1 LLHFLASIIGY
12 QFFLSPKVLMVDFIQ
27 IITGL
32 PLLFYGGN
40 FLVTGSVRLACS
52 LKISPFIIG
61 ATVIAFGT
69 SAPELA
75 VAILAA
81 LDGTSE
87 LAIGNVI
94 GSNIANIGL
103 VLGLTSFTCVMLIAP
118 ERLNRESPPLLLT
131 SFLILLIAWDL
142 QINRY
147 EGIFMVFLLGL
158 YILRSFN
165 HKEDFTEEL
174 QEETNLFARK
184 GTTLQILLIT
194 LGLVLLVGG
203 AKLLVEGGV
212 GMARSFGI
220 SEWFI
225 GITIVAIGTSLP
237 EIVSSLIAAKRGH
250 GEMAIGNIFG
260 SNIFNILMVL
270 GLTATLHPLFIQEPI
285 HPDLIIATAI
295 TLLLVAMIAFGNHSL
310 GKLKGTILLL
320 AYISYIGLKGTGI
333 L

>member
-1 LLHFLASIIGY
+1 MPRRGKLFEPNLRIKLLNLLLITFGLA
-12 QFFLSPKVLMVDFIQ
+12 
-27 IITGL
+27 
-32 PLLFYGGN
+32 LLYYGGN
-40 FLVTGSVRLACS
+40 FLVTGSVRLAHS

-81 LDGTSE
+81 LQGNSE
-87 LAIGNVI
+87 LAMGNVI

-103 VLGLTSFTCVMLIAP
+103 VLGSIGIISSMSIAP
-118 ERLNRESPPLLLT
+118 DRLKRESPPLLLA
-131 SFLILLIAWDL
+131 SFLILVIAWDL
-142 QINRY
+142 VINRY

-158 YILRSFN
+158 YVRRSFS
-165 HKEDFTEEL
+165 HKEDISGEPEE
-174 QEETNLFARK
+174 EVHLFAGK
-184 GTTLQILLIT
+184 GPVFQVLLIVA
-194 LGLVLLVGG
+194 GLALLIGG

-212 GMARSFGI
+212 GIARSLGI

-225 GITIVAIGTSLP
+225 GITIVAVGTSLP

-270 GLTATLHPLFIQEPI
+270 GLTAAIHPLHIQEPI
-285 HPDLIIATAI
+285 HPDLIISTAL
-295 TLLLVAMIAFGNHSL
+295 TVFLVAMIGYGHHSL
-310 GKLKGTILLL
+310 GKGKGILLLL
-320 AYISYIGLKGTGI
+320 AYIMYIGLKGTGT

>member
-1 LLHFLASIIGY
+1 MIDL
-12 QFFLSPKVLMVDFIQ
+12 IQ
-27 IITGL
+27 IIAGL
-32 PLLFYGGN
+32 ALLFYGGN
-40 FLVTGSVRLACS
+40 FLVTGSVRLAHT
-52 LKISPFIIG
+52 LKISPFIVG

-87 LAIGNVI
+87 LAMGNVI

-103 VLGLTSFTCVMLIAP
+103 VLGLTALISAMSIAP
-118 ERLNRESPPLLLT
+118 DRLKRESPPLLLAT
-131 SFLILLIAWDL
+131 LLILFIVWDL
-142 QINRY
+142 KINRF

-158 YILRSFN
+158 YIWRSFN
-165 HKEDFTEEL
+165 HKEGFSEEP
-174 QEETNLFARK
+174 EEESSLFAGK
-184 GTTLQILLIT
+184 GPALQTLLIA
-194 LGLVLLVGG
+194 LGLVFLVGG

-212 GMARSFGI
+212 GIARSFGI

-225 GITIVAIGTSLP
+225 GITIIAIGTSLP

-270 GLTATLHPLFIQEPI
+270 GLTATLHPLHIQEPI
-285 HPDLIIATAI
+285 QPDLIIATAI
-295 TLLLVAMIAFGNHSL
+295 TGLLVGMIAFGNHSL

-320 AYISYIGLKGTGI
+320 AYFSYIGLKGTAI

>member
-1 LLHFLASIIGY
+1 MIDL
-12 QFFLSPKVLMVDFIQ
+12 IQ
-27 IITGL
+27 IIAGL
-32 PLLFYGGN
+32 VCLFYGGN
-40 FLVTGSVRLACS
+40 FLVTGSVRLASS

-61 ATVIAFGT
+61 ATVIAFET

-81 LDGTSE
+81 LDGNSE
-87 LAIGNVI
+87 LAMGNVI

-103 VLGLTSFTCVMLIAP
+103 VLGLTSLICAMSIAP
-118 ERLNRESPPLLLT
+118 DRLKRESPPLLLA
-131 SFLILLIAWDL
+131 SLLILIIAWNL
-142 QINRY
+142 EINRY
-147 EGIFMVFLLGL
+147 EGLFMIFLLVL
-158 YILRSFN
+158 YIWRSFS
-165 HKEDFTEEL
+165 HKEDFAEEP
-174 QEETNLFARK
+174 EEESNLFAGK
-184 GTTLQILLIT
+184 GPALQTLLIFF
-194 LGLVLLVGG
+194 GLVLLVGG

-212 GMARSFGI
+212 GIARHFGI

-270 GLTATLHPLFIQEPI
+270 GFTATIHPLNIKEPI
-285 HPDLIIATAI
+285 QPDLLIATAI
-295 TLLLVAMIAFGNHSL
+295 TGLLVAMIAFGNHSL
-310 GKLKGTILLL
+310 GKLKGVILLL
-320 AYISYIGLKGTGI
+320 AYFLYIGLKGIGI

>member
-1 LLHFLASIIGY
+1 MIDL
-12 QFFLSPKVLMVDFIQ
+12 IQ
-27 IITGL
+27 IIAGL
-32 PLLFYGGN
+32 ALLFYGGN
-40 FLVTGSVRLACS
+40 FLVTGSVRLARS

-87 LAIGNVI
+87 LAMGNVI

-103 VLGLTSFTCVMLIAP
+103 VLGLTALICAMSIAP
-118 ERLNRESPPLLLT
+118 DRLKRESPPLLLA
-131 SFLILLIAWDL
+131 SFLILFIAWDL
-142 QINRY
+142 EINRY
-147 EGIFMVFLLGL
+147 EGLFMVCLLGL
-158 YILRSFN
+158 YIWRSFS
-165 HKEDFTEEL
+165 HKEDFSEEL
-174 QEETNLFARK
+174 EEESNLFAGK
-184 GTTLQILLIT
+184 GPALQTLLIT

-212 GMARSFGI
+212 GIARHFGI

-270 GLTATLHPLFIQEPI
+270 GITATIHPLHIQEPI
-285 HPDLIIATAI
+285 HPDLIITTAI
-295 TLLLVAMIAFGNHSL
+295 TGLLVAMIALGSHSL
-310 GKLKGTILLL
+310 SKLKGTVLLL
-320 AYISYIGLKGTGI
+320 AYFSYIGLKGTGI

>member
-1 LLHFLASIIGY
+1 MIDL
-12 QFFLSPKVLMVDFIQ
+12 IQ
-27 IITGL
+27 IIAGL
-32 PLLFYGGN
+32 ILLFYGGN
-40 FLVTGSVRLACS
+40 FLVTGSVRLARS
-52 LKISPFIIG
+52 LKISPFIVG
-61 ATVIAFGT
+61 ATIIAFGT

-75 VAILAA
+75 VAILAV

-87 LAIGNVI
+87 LAMGNVI

-103 VLGLTSFTCVMLIAP
+103 ALGLTSLTCAISIAP
-118 ERLNRESPPLLLT
+118 DRLKRESIPLLLA

-147 EGIFMVFLLGL
+147 EGIFMVCLLGL
-158 YILRSFN
+158 YIWQSFK
-165 HKEDFTEEL
+165 HKEDFSEEP
-174 QEETNLFARK
+174 EEESNLFEGK
-184 GTTLQILLIT
+184 GPALQTLLIT
-194 LGLVLLVGG
+194 LGLVTLVEG
-203 AKLLVEGGV
+203 AELLVEGGV
-212 GMARSFGI
+212 SIARSFEI

-270 GLTATLHPLFIQEPI
+270 GITATLHPLHIQEPI
-285 HPDLIIATAI
+285 QSDLIIATAI
-295 TLLLVAMIAFGNHSL
+295 TLLLVAMITFGNHYL
-310 GKLKGTILLL
+310 GKLKGTVLLL
-320 AYISYIGLKGTGI
+320 AYFAYIVVKGTGI